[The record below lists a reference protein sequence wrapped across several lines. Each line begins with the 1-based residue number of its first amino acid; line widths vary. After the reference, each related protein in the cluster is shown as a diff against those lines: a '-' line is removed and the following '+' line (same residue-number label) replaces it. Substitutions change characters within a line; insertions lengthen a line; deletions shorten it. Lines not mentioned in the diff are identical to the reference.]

1 MPYYVFRVSTDRS
14 SLELLDSFAKFQE
27 AKNLCYERRKA
38 ESPDDPSRI
47 RMAFAKSE
55 YEAKRLLSE
64 KREPSSP
71 LEEWEA

>member
-1 MPYYVFRVSTDRS
+1 MPYFVFRVSPDKS
-14 SLELLDSFAKFQE
+14 DLELLDSFAKFQD
-27 AKNLCYERRKA
+27 AKDLCRDRRRT
-38 ESPDDPSRI
+38 ESPDDPDRI